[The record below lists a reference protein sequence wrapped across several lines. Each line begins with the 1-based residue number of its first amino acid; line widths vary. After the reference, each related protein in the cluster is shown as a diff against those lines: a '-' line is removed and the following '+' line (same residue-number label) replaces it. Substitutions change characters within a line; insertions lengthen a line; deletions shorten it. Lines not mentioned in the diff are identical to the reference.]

1 MAFILRGCLK
11 IKHETAS
18 YYCAYTWD
26 LSKIIFEG
34 TGPGMQLSVISG
46 ELDIR

>member
-26 LSKIIFEG
+26 LSKIIFKG
-34 TGPGMQLSVISG
+34 TRQGIELSVISC